1 MQIEQCSGAI
11 ITIPWKRHKIDALYY
26 HLLTHEEHFERRPV
40 ILRLHGLLGNLLDD
54 TEHFLPQELARH
66 GYSSL
71 TMNTLLANLGL
82 FFGFGIFEDTVSQ
95 IDAVFEFLAEVGV
108 KSVVISGHGL
118 GGCMAI
124 RYGAARC
131 ARGDDTPGPALSGVI
146 AIATPSSYPDTI
158 RRRWDTYGSDPTYE
172 QIAERAGKLFSPVP
186 GETPISDETIVIKR
200 AHGPTMKPEH
210 TEIYTLKTW
219 WALAGPQADGSRT
232 IRHIRGISVPLLLI
246 NGTKDDRVLPEEAD
260 HLAGLVRDAGNP
272 DVTVVSLD
280 ANHTFLGQHGAL
292 GRTIVDWL
300 DARFGKDDA

>member
-11 ITIPWKRHKIDALYY
+11 LTIPWNRHKIDALYY
-26 HLLTHEEHFERRPV
+26 HLLTHEEHFEQRPV

-95 IDAVFEFLAEVGV
+95 IDAVFEFLENVGA
-108 KSVVISGHGL
+108 KSVVLSGHGL

-124 RYGAARC
+124 RYAAARC
-131 ARGDDTPGPALSGVI
+131 DGTPGPALRGVI

-158 RRRWDTYGSDPTYE
+158 RRRWATYHSDPTYE
-172 QIAERAGKLFSPVP
+172 QIADRARRLFSSVP
-186 GETPISDETIVIKR
+186 GETPVSDETIVIKR
-200 AHGPTMKPEH
+200 AHGPTTTPEH

-219 WALAGPQADGSRT
+219 WALAGPQADGSRAV
-232 IRHIRGISVPLLLI
+232 RHIGRIPVPLLLI
-246 NGTKDDRVLPEEAD
+246 NGTKDDRVMPEEAD
-260 HLAGLVRDAGNP
+260 HLAALARDAGNP
-272 DVTVVSLD
+272 DVTAVAID
-280 ANHTFLGQHGAL
+280 ANHTFNGQHETL
-292 GRTIVDWL
+292 GRTIVNWL
-300 DARFGKDDA
+300 EARFGKDDA